1 MVELD
6 LENFLPQRGFKI
18 DIDAIP
24 TNREIGQTE
33 GSSAGGSRRLIQTNT
48 MTVMYLEGE
57 EGEGIPWHTHTPTM
71 DQFIITTRGRIK
83 FWFKDNDGETHEA
96 EIGAGEAFY
105 LPPGAH
111 NKDEILE
118 GPAEFFVIQ
127 PRTGVNRLDFF
138 IEGSTGTFDEDSLYD
153 PHDLPHVA
161 LEYDNLRGKVIDI
174 KEDAVDE
181 V

>member
-1 MVELD
+1 MVDID

-18 DIDAIP
+18 DIEATP
-24 TNREIGQTE
+24 TNTEIGQT
-33 GSSAGGSRRLIQTNT
+33 GDSSAGGSRRLIQTNT
-48 MTVMYLEGE
+48 MTVMHLHGE

-71 DQFIITTRGRIK
+71 DQFIVPTKGRVK

-96 EIGAGEAFY
+96 EVGEGESFY

-111 NKDEILE
+111 NKDEIVE
-118 GPAEFFVIQ
+118 GPAEFLLFQ
-127 PRTGVNRLDFF
+127 PRVGVNRLDFF
-138 IEGSTGTFDEDSLYD
+138 IEGSTGTFDDDTLYD

-161 LEYDNLRGKVIDI
+161 LEYDNLRGTVID
-174 KEDAVDE
+174 KKDEAVTE

>member
-1 MVELD
+1 MVEID

-48 MTVMYLEGE
+48 MTVMFLEGE
-57 EGEGIPWHTHTPTM
+57 EGESIPWHTHTPTM
-71 DQFIITTRGRIK
+71 DQFIVPQKGTIK
-83 FWFKDNDGETHEA
+83 FWFKDNDGETHEV
-96 EIGAGEAFY
+96 EVTEGESFY

-111 NKDEILE
+111 NKDEVVE
-118 GPAEFFVIQ
+118 GPAEWLIFQ
-127 PRTGVNRLDFF
+127 PRVGVNRLDFF
-138 IEGSTGTFDEDSLYD
+138 IEGSTGTFNEDDLYD

-161 LEYDNLRGKVIDI
+161 LEYDNLRGVVHDMKD
-174 KEDAVDE
+174 EAVTE
-181 V
+181 L